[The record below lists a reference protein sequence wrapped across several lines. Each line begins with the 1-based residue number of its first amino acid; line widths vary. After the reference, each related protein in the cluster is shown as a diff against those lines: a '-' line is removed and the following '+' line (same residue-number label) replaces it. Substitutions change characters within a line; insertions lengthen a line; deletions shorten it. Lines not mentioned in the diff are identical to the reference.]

1 MSNKVSRSGI
11 TCLNYLQLGNGV
23 CMLSRHIPDEIVHE
37 IISRNDIVEVISEY
51 VPLQPGGA
59 NHRAL
64 CPFHNE
70 KTPSFMVSREKQ
82 MFKCFGCG
90 KGGDVVGFIMEKE
103 NLDFVEALKKLAQRI
118 NLQIPEA
125 EMTPQVRQELQEQH
139 QLMDLH
145 RDAASFYFNCLKK
158 RGNAGA
164 RYLAGREWSIETIKR
179 FGLGYAPDQ
188 WDALCRYMS
197 TKGYSNELLEKAGL
211 AILSE
216 KVAGNKRHYD
226 RFRNRVMFPIFDI
239 RGNVVA
245 FGGRILTPEG
255 TPKYL
260 NSPETLLFNKRHL
273 LYGLNIARTHLR
285 QHTLILVEGYTDV
298 ITLHENGFQNAVAT
312 LGTSLTPEHAGLA
325 EKTAKRVILCF
336 DGDQA
341 GEQAAQRSIRIFR
354 NTEVEVKILTLPHKT
369 DPDQYVKEKGAEA
382 FEQLLQKAPTAVEYQ
397 ISLIRRRHSLATV
410 EGKVHFAREASDVL
424 KQIKSMVER
433 EAYAARVA
441 EEIGVSKAS
450 FMEELQQ
457 GKRSFELRNYGKNKD
472 AYVARRLSIEAMTP
486 VERDAVIK
494 MECLFLKWALRHPE
508 HLLQLGEK
516 IEASLFQHTTHQVL
530 FRLMIENH
538 ELLQKNTVKK
548 DFFEGFEEEMANIDA
563 AEDCD
568 LSLEDMIR
576 RFTQYMKTQQRQQQL
591 KQLEEKQR
599 KLLDNQE
606 LNPKEKEDEML
617 KLGME
622 IRRINI
628 ELQELYMQK
637 GGK

>member
-1 MSNKVSRSGI
+1 MG
-11 TCLNYLQLGNGV
+11 T
-23 CMLSRHIPDEIVHE
+23 RHIPDEIVHE

-70 KTPSFMVSREKQ
+70 KSPSFMVSREKQ
-82 MFKCFGCG
+82 MYKCFGCG

-103 NLDFVEALKKLAQRI
+103 NLDFIEALKKLAQRI
-118 NLQIPEA
+118 HLQIPES
-125 EMTPQVRQELQEQH
+125 EMTPQARQELQEQH

-145 RDAASFYFNCLKK
+145 RDAASFYFNGLKK
-158 RGNAGA
+158 AGNPGA
-164 RYLAGREWSIETIKR
+164 RYLAGRGWSIQTIKR

-188 WDALCRYMS
+188 WDALCRHM
-197 TKGYSNELLEKAGL
+197 TAKGYTHEQLEKAGL

-216 KVAGNKRHYD
+216 KTAGKKNYYD

-260 NSPETLLFNKRHL
+260 NSPETPLFNKRHL
-273 LYGLNIARTHLR
+273 LYALHIARTHLK
-285 QHTLILVEGYTDV
+285 QQTLILVEGYTDV

-312 LGTSLTPEHAGLA
+312 LGTSLTPDHARLV
-325 EKTAKRVILCF
+325 EKTAKRVVLCF

-341 GEQAAQRSIRIFR
+341 GEQAAQRSVRVFR

-369 DPDQYVKEKGAEA
+369 DPDQYVKEKGGDA
-382 FEQLLQKAPTAVEYQ
+382 FEQLIQQAPTAVEYQ

-433 EAYAARVA
+433 EAYASRVA

-450 FMEELQQ
+450 FMDELQQ
-457 GKRSFELRNYGKNKD
+457 GKRSFGFQQQGKRNETQ
-472 AYVARRLSIEAMTP
+472 AARKLSIEAMTP
-486 VERDAVIK
+486 VERDAVMK
-494 MECLFLKWALRHPE
+494 MESQFLKWAISHPAY
-508 HLLQLGEK
+508 LSSLGEK
-516 IEASLFQHTTHQVL
+516 MEAQLFQHAPHQMIFQL
-530 FRLMIENH
+530 IIENH
-538 ELLQKNTVKK
+538 ELLQNNPTEK

-563 AEDCD
+563 AEACH
-568 LSLEDMIR
+568 LSMEDMIQ
-576 RFTQYMKTQQRQQQL
+576 RFTQYMKIQQRQQQL

-617 KLGME
+617 TLGIE

-628 ELQELYMQK
+628 ELQQLYMQK
-637 GGK
+637 GGKANG